1 MGLLNKMLCRLQNL
15 SSHRGEEKK
24 NLTLSGV
31 ELVQM
36 SLCFHDMYSLLFIN
50 AVIIRHTT
58 DEEWGASLWEI

>member
-15 SSHRGEEKK
+15 SSHCGEQK

-31 ELVQM
+31 EPVQM

-50 AVIIRHTT
+50 TAIIRHTT
-58 DEEWGASLWEI
+58 DEEWGASLREI